1 MASVSTTKGCGFQVL
16 GLRSFFLLK
25 FAMIRFTQKPNVDAN
40 LQTTPPDWHD
50 PIVQELHAVR
60 EKLVEKYQ
68 CNLHAY
74 SQAARARSL
83 ALGFQFTSIKT
94 QPKSSTVS

>member
-1 MASVSTTKGCGFQVL
+1 
-16 GLRSFFLLK
+16 
-25 FAMIRFTQKPNVDAN
+25 MIAK
-40 LQTTPPDWHD
+40 LQTTQLGWHD

-68 CNLHAY
+68 GNLHTY
-74 SQAARARSL
+74 SQEARKHAL

-94 QPKSSTVS
+94 QPLPPTAT